1 MKPENWIKWDVYSR
15 SDRKTK
21 HYLSLFP
28 HAERA
33 EAYGIF
39 VALVEL
45 CYQESDGW
53 LQADD
58 DMKSIIADEL
68 GKQMPSISLAIAK
81 LIQAKIFIQN
91 EVNGTPFIAS
101 ARGLREI
108 AKRAEISQVR
118 RESGKKGGTKSG
130 TSKQLLSTSLALA
143 KPLVSR
149 VDESR
154 LDEIREDKSKIPP
167 SDLHP
172 SLDAPKNLRRKK
184 LELKPRGPLNAVW
197 LTDKEYQT
205 LCEEFGAF
213 ETEHLVDNLEDY
225 STMNPAKFKK
235 YTDHYR
241 VLLTFR
247 QNSIEKGKTFRIH
260 PTTGPGYYFNR
271 DFPGQNASFRK

>member
-28 HAERA
+28 HIERA

-53 LQADD
+53 LQADE

-130 TSKQLLSTSLALA
+130 TCKQLLSTSLPIA
-143 KPLVSR
+143 KQLLSR
-149 VDESR
+149 VDKSR
-154 LDEIREDKSKIPP
+154 LDEIREDKKQISPDF
-167 SDLHP
+167 DLSP
-172 SLDAPKNLRRKK
+172 DAPKNLRRKK
-184 LELKPRGPLNAVW
+184 TELKPRGVSHVIW
-197 LTDKEYQT
+197 LTDGEFT
-205 LCEEFGAF
+205 RLCEEFGLS
-213 ETEHLVDNLEDY
+213 ETEHLIDNLEDY

-235 YTDHYR
+235 YTDHFR

-247 QNSIEKGKTFRIH
+247 QRAVESGKTFRIH
-260 PTTGPGYYFNR
+260 PQNGPGYYFNR
-271 DFPGQNASFRK
+271 DLQPQTAAFRK